1 MAIVHEALVCEGYW
15 CMGQAGLVL
24 LLFVVAVC
32 CFFVFVFF
40 YLHNLFS
47 FSTYSSLSFYDSFSE
62 YIYIYKIFEN
72 NIQRIRL
79 EELIYKN
86 CKV

>member
-15 CMGQAGLVL
+15 CMGQAGFVL
-24 LLFVVAVC
+24 LIFVS
-32 CFFVFVFF
+32 F

-62 YIYIYKIFEN
+62 YIYIKIMFQFTSYF
-72 NIQRIRL
+72 IL
-79 EELIYKN
+79 MS
-86 CKV
+86 

>member
-15 CMGQAGLVL
+15 CMGQAGFVL
-24 LLFVVAVC
+24 LLFVVC

-62 YIYIYKIFEN
+62 YIFTRYPVFFILYIYK
-72 NIQRIRL
+72 
-79 EELIYKN
+79 
-86 CKV
+86 